1 MSTATIS
8 CSTPD
13 AIIRYEIGGVDPTES
28 SPLYSSPVEFSGEIR
43 AKAWKEGLEASDIA
57 VAVEEDDVPYY
68 YKEYDVTYTKNS
80 SGATQESTINFQT
93 PISSED
99 IEKIFS
105 GNFTVTLSLYV
116 QQSGYTVAYK
126 YHSIQMAA
134 LGSTFVIYFSGSI
147 TTIEKQSDT
156 EFNLH
161 YLNIGYDSDS
171 GVWTITAPL
180 NAGDFDA
187 WFTGQPEGM
196 THKFII
202 SGFIPTT

>member
-28 SPLYSSPVEFSGEIR
+28 SPLYSSPVEFTGEIR
-43 AKAWKEGLEASDIA
+43 AKAWKEGMEASDIA

-68 YKEYDVTYTKNS
+68 YKEYDVTYTKDS
-80 SGATQESTINFQT
+80 SGATQEATINFQT
-93 PISSED
+93 PSSSED

-171 GVWTITAPL
+171 GVWTITAHL